1 MEEKGL
7 FKDGTVRFY
16 EKGTILLYEGI
27 KAKHVYKVLKGC
39 LKSYVLDE
47 QGKEYIVQF
56 APEDWIITDMNSL
69 LNDVPSSIFIETIE
83 DSEVILMGNPAANS
97 LENAP
102 REILVEA
109 IQKFQKNIISHNKR
123 IIHLL
128 SSTAEK
134 RYLDFMETYPT
145 LYQRLPLKLIALYLG
160 ITPEFLSR
168 IRKNLVEK
176 R

>member
-1 MEEKGL
+1 M
-7 FKDGTVRFY
+7 
-16 EKGTILLYEGI
+16 
-27 KAKHVYKVLKGC
+27 
-39 LKSYVLDE
+39 KSYVLDE

-56 APEDWIITDMNSL
+56 APEDWIISDMDSL
-69 LNDVPSSIFIETIE
+69 LNDVLSSVFIETIE
-83 DSEVILMGNPAANS
+83 DSEVILLSNIGTNPLND
-97 LENAP
+97 AP
-102 REILVEA
+102 REVLMDG
-109 IQKFQKNIISHNKR
+109 IQKFQKNIISLNKR

-168 IRKNLVEK
+168 IRKNLAEK